1 MSLSRQPHQ
10 AGFSLAN
17 RGPLPSEGSPI
28 MGTILI
34 AAAIAVGCI
43 IFAIVCEA
51 IGARS

>member
-1 MSLSRQPHQ
+1 
-10 AGFSLAN
+10 
-17 RGPLPSEGSPI
+17 

-43 IFAIVCEA
+43 VFAIVCEA